1 MRNTLLWVALA
12 VVVTGMI
19 VLVLGDMFTGMGGAR
34 GDQIVSLV
42 AMTALLIVFGGGIFG
57 SYAGRCGVMLRH
69 IAIWLA
75 IAAIIAL
82 AYSYRESLGFS

>member
-1 MRNTLLWVALA
+1 MRNTLLWVGIA
-12 VVVTGMI
+12 VIVTGMI
-19 VLVLGDMFTGMGGAR
+19 VLVLGDMFTGMGGGR

-42 AMTALLIVFGGGIFG
+42 AMTALLIVLGGGMFG
-57 SYAGRCGVMLRH
+57 SYAGRGGVMLQH

-75 IAAIIAL
+75 IAAVIAL